1 VFFFRLVC
9 FIVILFVSIAGAKEH
24 PRFVPGQL
32 LIKPRAGVSENA
44 LMNKLHAHKALS
56 RLTLRHLNVRVV
68 NVSEENADAVL
79 AALRNDPDIEFAER
93 DYLAQ
98 AAFVPNDPYVG
109 DEWHLAKVQAFQA
122 WQGTTGSS
130 SVVVAVLDS
139 GVNMNQPDLAGRL
152 LPGYDFVDGTA
163 SVTDDFGHGT
173 AVCGTVAADGNNGL
187 GVAGV
192 AFGCSVMPVK
202 VMDSSGFAA
211 YSTIASGIKYAVD
224 NGARVINLSI
234 AGSDQSATLQQAI
247 DYAWSNNVVVVAAAG
262 NGSTNTPMYPAACNH
277 VLGVSATAN
286 NDALAYFSSYG
297 SYVQISAPGTMIWT
311 TESDLNHPYGAWQ
324 GTSFA
329 SPIVAG
335 VAALAISANPTL
347 SNDQVVSL
355 LEQSADDLG
364 APGYDP
370 YFGYGRVNAL
380 RAVSLASAA
389 PGAVVSMP
397 RTTPAV
403 ALSSPTANSQ
413 FAFGAS
419 ISLQAMASASAA
431 GGTITNF
438 AFVIDGVTVASGSG
452 SALAFDWTPTFAG
465 EYSIT
470 AVATDDQGLTA
481 ASAAANIQVG
491 NADTVPPT
499 VTISTAP
506 PNGAKL
512 TAPSILIGGTASDNV
527 AVQAVEVSVNNGQ
540 PQLATGTANWTAQ
553 LALAAGPNLIRV
565 HSVDTSGNVSTNA
578 TLNVTCAATSTLTV
592 QTSGLGTVSPNLNGT
607 QLQIGQTYTLKA
619 NPATGQAFA
628 GWSGTV
634 LQSRTLTFV
643 MQSNLVFTAN
653 FVPSPFPAMTGNY
666 AGLVANTNAVTPN
679 NSGYFGVTVTAS
691 GAFSGKLLLGGGRYG
706 FHGQF
711 DLSGNASTI
720 VNRGPNP
727 TPLSFALHI
736 DLSNGTD
743 QVTGSLT
750 DGAWVSAASADK
762 NVFNARLNPA
772 AQAGSRDFILQQANN
787 VAIEAGVGEGKIS
800 SSGLAAVSGSL
811 DDGTKFRTSSLLAR
825 NGDCPFYLSL
835 NKGSGIVIGWL
846 NFPVVANPTA
856 SGTVLWVNSGT
867 NHFTAELRAAS
878 APQPGT

>member
-1 VFFFRLVC
+1 
-9 FIVILFVSIAGAKEH
+9 VSITGAKEH
-24 PRFVPGQL
+24 PRFVPGQI
-32 LIKPRAGVSENA
+32 LIKPRTGVSEKA
-44 LMNKLHAHKALS
+44 LMNKLGAHGAVS
-56 RLTLRHLNVRVV
+56 HFTLRHLNVRVV

-93 DYLAQ
+93 DYVAQ
-98 AAFVPNDPYVG
+98 AAFVPNDPHVG
-109 DEWHLAKVQAFQA
+109 NEWHLAKVQAFQA

-152 LPGYDFVDGTA
+152 LQGYDFVNGTA

-173 AVCGTVAADGNNGL
+173 AVCGTIAADGNNGL

-234 AGSDQSATLQQAI
+234 AGSDASATLQQAI

-262 NGSTNTPMYPAACNH
+262 NASTNTPMYPAACNH

-286 NDALAYFSSYG
+286 NDSLAYFSSYG
-297 SYVQISAPGTMIWT
+297 GYVQISAPGMMIWT
-311 TESDLNHPYGAWQ
+311 TQSDPNHPYGAWQ

-335 VAALAISANPTL
+335 VAALVISANPTL
-347 SNDQVVSL
+347 SNDQVAGL

-364 APGYDP
+364 AAGYDP

-389 PGAVVSMP
+389 PGAVVSLP
-397 RTTPAV
+397 PTAPAV
-403 ALSSPTANSQ
+403 VLSSPTSNSQ
-413 FAFGAS
+413 FAPGAS
-419 ISLQAMASASAA
+419 ISLQAMASAGTA
-431 GGTITNF
+431 GGRITNF
-438 AFVIDGVTVASGSG
+438 AFVIDGLMVASGSG
-452 SALAFDWTPTFAG
+452 STLIFNWMPTMTG

-470 AVATDDQGLTA
+470 AVATDDQGLTVTSE
-481 ASAAANIQVG
+481 ASNIQVG
-491 NADTVPPT
+491 NADTIPPT

-506 PNGAKL
+506 ANGAKL
-512 TAPSILIGGTASDNV
+512 SEPGVFIGGTASDDV
-527 AVQAVEVSVNNGQ
+527 AVQSVEVMVNNGH
-540 PQLATGTANWTAQ
+540 PQLANGTANWTAQ
-553 LALAAGPNLIRV
+553 VALAAGPNLIRV
-565 HSVDTSGNVSTNA
+565 YSVDTSGNVSANA
-578 TLNVTCAATSTLTV
+578 TLSVTYVATSTITV
-592 QTSGLGTVSPNLNGT
+592 ETSGLGTVSPNLDGA

-619 NPATGQAFA
+619 NPAAGEAFA
-628 GWSGTV
+628 GWNGAAS
-634 LQSRTLTFV
+634 QSRTLTFV
-643 MQSNLVFTAN
+643 MQSNLVLTAN
-653 FVPSPFPAMTGNY
+653 FVPSPFPPVTGNY

-691 GAFSGKLLLGGGRYG
+691 GGFSGKLLLGGGRYA

-711 DLSGNASTI
+711 DISGNARTL
-720 VNRGPNP
+720 VNRGPGL
-727 TPLSFALHI
+727 TPLSFALRI

-750 DGAWVSAASADK
+750 DGAWVSGASADK
-762 NVFNARLNPA
+762 NVFNARVNPA

-787 VAIEAGVGEGKIS
+787 VAVEAGVGSGKIS
-800 SSGLAAVSGSL
+800 TSGVANVSGSL
-811 DDGTKFRTSSLLAR
+811 DDGTKFRTASLLAK

-846 NFPVVANPTA
+846 NFPAVPNPTA

-867 NHFTAELRAAS
+867 NHFAAELRAAS
-878 APQPGT
+878 AP